1 MVIPSGVQLA
11 VNYLAL
17 AVKVKYTMKT
27 KLLFCVYFL
36 TRCPSVVLDY
46 ATEFIMRFTGFYLQ
60 LGQKKSMCVKL
71 WMKCACQLFNLG
83 IFPFS
88 TVKKCKGVIKSLRV
102 GWSRF

>member
-27 KLLFCVYFL
+27 KFLFCVYFL

-46 ATEFIMRFTGFYLQ
+46 ASEFIMRFTGFYLQ
-60 LGQKKSMCVKL
+60 LGQKRSVCLKLDEVCVPT
-71 WMKCACQLFNLG
+71 F
-83 IFPFS
+83 
-88 TVKKCKGVIKSLRV
+88 
-102 GWSRF
+102 